1 MNAYRKSPAYLESPG
16 LGCFISQKI
25 HVKVEEWVV
34 TTAKSSFSN
43 LFMYHTFTFNGRK
56 ENGTFLL
63 KQNTQMRK
71 RTRWINK
78 RTLMEACTFF
88 TSKKRKILWMKVMS
102 WKKIYISYIY
112 IHSLVQIYSDW
123 YLLLPITPLQ
133 ALKNP
138 RQTLAF

>member
-1 MNAYRKSPAYLESPG
+1 MCAYRKSPAYLESPG
-16 LGCFISQKI
+16 LGCFISQRT

-43 LFMYHTFTFNGRK
+43 LFMYHTFTLYGRK

-78 RTLMEACTFF
+78 RTLMEVCTFF
-88 TSKKRKILWMKVMS
+88 TSKKRKLLWMKVMS
-102 WKKIYISYIY
+102 WKKHIVHTYTYILWSKYTVTDAY
-112 IHSLVQIYSDW
+112 FYQSL
-123 YLLLPITPLQ
+123 LF
-133 ALKNP
+133 
-138 RQTLAF
+138 RH